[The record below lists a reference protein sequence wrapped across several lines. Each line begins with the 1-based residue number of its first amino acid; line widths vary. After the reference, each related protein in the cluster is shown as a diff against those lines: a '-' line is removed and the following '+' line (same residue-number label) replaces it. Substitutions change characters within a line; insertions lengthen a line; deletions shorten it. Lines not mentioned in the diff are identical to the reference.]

1 MNALDELT
9 NLSSSVSNPA
19 IQEWKSKNK
28 KIVGFLCS
36 HVPEEILYAADIL
49 PIRLRAPG
57 CTETT
62 TADIYMSRL
71 NCTFVRSCLE
81 FMHNGKYDFLDGF
94 ICTNSCD
101 HTRRLYDV
109 MRVTLNYPFVH
120 FLSVPHKV
128 NGEITASWYR
138 DECTSLKKSIESTF
152 GVDITETKLRN
163 AIDIYNETRSLL
175 KRIYDL
181 RKGQAPPISGT
192 EMLSVIVAAGTIP
205 RDQYNQ
211 LLRTLLDELSEKE
224 GLSDY
229 RARLMI
235 AGSGGCDD
243 PAYFQVMEDLGGL
256 IVTDSLCYG
265 SRSFWEPV
273 IEKDDLMLGLAS
285 SYLKRPSCANMTD
298 RISERSNYVKDMVKD
313 FNVDGVVFQGMRYC
327 DLWAGQLV
335 HLRKKLNES
344 NIPLLSLDREYM
356 LGGVGQLRTRV
367 QAFIESIEG

>member
-1 MNALDELT
+1 VSALDELT
-9 NLSSSVSNPA
+9 SLSSSVSNPA
-19 IQEWKSKNK
+19 IQEWKSKDK

-62 TADIYMSRL
+62 TAE
-71 NCTFVRSCLE
+71 E
-81 FMHNGKYDFLDGF
+81 FMHTGKYDFLDGF
-94 ICTNSCD
+94 ICTNNCD

-109 MRVTLNYPFVH
+109 MRVTLNYPFIH

-138 DECTSLKKSIESTF
+138 DECTDLKKSIESTF
-152 GVDITETKLRN
+152 GTDITDAKLRN

-181 RKGQAPPISGT
+181 RKGQAPPITGT

-211 LLRTLLDELSEKE
+211 LLIRLLDELSEKE
-224 GLSDY
+224 GISDY

-273 IEKDDLMLGLAS
+273 TEKNDLMQGLAS

-313 FNVDGVVFQGMRYC
+313 FNVDGVV
-327 DLWAGQLV
+327 
-335 HLRKKLNES
+335 
-344 NIPLLSLDREYM
+344 DREYM